1 MTETGDRTAA
11 DQPQPAGTKQPQ
23 LATAKQPQPAVAERS
38 HPAVAQPS
46 RLAAA
51 EQSRAEAAADAITA
65 ELRAAGRPERAVQEK
80 AYLKS
85 DLDFFGVGVPAT
97 RTVIRAW
104 CRAHPGLGHDHLT
117 ALAASLW
124 ANPVFEFRMAAEMLL
139 IQKPDLLGPP
149 DIPLIE
155 RMLRE
160 ARTWALVDALT
171 CDLMGPLTERHPELA
186 AVLDR
191 WAIDPDF
198 WIRRSAL
205 LSLLLPLRRGAGDF
219 DRFSRY
225 ADQML
230 AEKEFFIRKAI
241 GWVLRETAKKRP
253 DLVTAWL
260 EPRIT
265 HLSGVTL
272 REAVKPLP
280 EPARATLLA
289 LKTDLSL

>member
-1 MTETGDRTAA
+1 MGDRTATAGQAHGAAA
-11 DQPQPAGTKQPQ
+11 DQAG
-23 LATAKQPQPAVAERS
+23 
-38 HPAVAQPS
+38 
-46 RLAAA
+46 
-51 EQSRAEAAADAITA
+51 AEAAAETITA
-65 ELRAAGRPERAVQEK
+65 ELRAAGRADRAVQEK

-97 RTVIRAW
+97 RAVVRTW
-104 CRAHPGLGHDHLT
+104 CRAHSGFGHDDLT
-117 ALAASLW
+117 ALASGLW
-124 ANPVFEFRMAAEMLL
+124 SRPVFECRMAAQMLL
-139 IQKPDLLGPP
+139 IQNPDLLGPP
-149 DIPLIE
+149 DIPLVE

-171 CDLMGPLTERHPELA
+171 CDLMGPLTERHPELTG
-186 AVLDR
+186 VLDR
-191 WAIDPDF
+191 WSTDPDF

-230 AEKEFFIRKAI
+230 EEKEFFIRKAI

-253 DLVTAWL
+253 ALVADWL
-260 EPRIT
+260 APRIT
-265 HLSGVTL
+265 RLSGVTL

-280 EPARATLLA
+280 ESTRTALLA
-289 LKTDLSL
+289 LRTQPR

>member
-1 MTETGDRTAA
+1 MTGTGDR
-11 DQPQPAGTKQPQ
+11 P
-23 LATAKQPQPAVAERS
+23 R
-38 HPAVAQPS
+38 
-46 RLAAA
+46 AAA
-51 EQSRAEAAADAITA
+51 QARPGAAAPAAPEAAAAAITA
-65 ELRAAGRPERAVQEK
+65 ELRAAGRPDRAVREK

-97 RTVIRAW
+97 RTVVRTW
-104 CRAHPGLGHDHLT
+104 CRAHPGLGHDDLTGLT
-117 ALAASLW
+117 AALW
-124 ANPVFEFRMAAEMLL
+124 AQPVFEPRMAAQMLL
-139 IQKPDLLGPP
+139 IQNPDLLGPP

-171 CDLMGPLTERHPELA
+171 CDLMGPLAERQPGLG

-191 WAIDPDF
+191 WAADPDF

-230 AEKEFFIRKAI
+230 DEKEFFIRKAI
-241 GWVLRETAKKRP
+241 GWVLRETARKRP
-253 DLVTAWL
+253 ALVAGWL

-265 HLSGVTL
+265 RVSGVTL
-272 REAVKPLP
+272 REALKPLS
-280 EPARATLLA
+280 EPTRATLQA
-289 LKTDLSL
+289 LRATTASRASLTMSSRKADTAAQRDQE

>member
-1 MTETGDRTAA
+1 MTETGDRAAA
-11 DQPQPAGTKQPQ
+11 DPA
-23 LATAKQPQPAVAERS
+23 
-38 HPAVAQPS
+38 
-46 RLAAA
+46 
-51 EQSRAEAAADAITA
+51 RAEAAADAITA

-104 CRAHPGLGHDHLT
+104 CRAHPGLGHDDLT

-124 ANPVFEFRMAAEMLL
+124 AYPAFECRMAAQMLL
-139 IQKPDLLGPP
+139 IQNPDLLGPP
-149 DIPLIE
+149 DIPLVE
-155 RMLRE
+155 RMLRQ

-253 DLVTAWL
+253 DLVAAWL

-265 HLSGVTL
+265 YLSGVTL
-272 REAVKPLP
+272 RQAVKPLP
-280 EPARATLLA
+280 EPTRATLLA
-289 LKTDLSL
+289 RRVQGQARLRLAWEQ